1 MQRFWN
7 AIITALILVL
17 AASIGLTQTKSPQA
31 STPSTLPAPS
41 AKAASVPAE
50 PDDDDDSP
58 DIPPIARGR
67 VNEQEYLRLRD
78 QQAAV
83 KRGAEDLA
91 RNPQARS
98 QAIRNMAA
106 QEQALRQRQAGAA
119 KAAGGAITN
128 LTSPSWTALGPDP
141 IPNGQTI
148 GTEVAVS
155 GRVTAIA
162 IDPTD
167 ATGNTVYVGT
177 AQGGVYR
184 SLDGGNTWVALM
196 DSAQSLAIGALTL
209 DPTDNT
215 VLFVGTGEG
224 NLSLDSFFGVGL
236 YIITGA
242 NVGMG
247 TLNGPFNE
255 PTSFPSANPDG
266 FKDVFTGRAI
276 TQILVNP
283 GNHNQ
288 ILVSTSSGFSGSS
301 GDVFSTLPTR
311 GVYLSTNVFS
321 SGSTVGTPTFQRL
334 TVQTAAGT
342 ANRPVTDM
350 VMDPDPANPNLVVV
364 NVYGQ
369 SGTEGGIWVSS
380 TNPSP
385 WSGTATWTQT
395 KQTGLGVNG
404 KLAANHS
411 GSPTATTTFFVGL
424 DQIVSSGT
432 CLNKEGTLFQAA
444 NNGGSA
450 WTEVPAARGF
460 CGGQCFYDMP
470 VAVDPTTVNNIYI
483 GGQSGNGIGSCG
495 SGPFGKSTTA
505 GTSFSSSAGS
515 LHADAHAIAIH
526 ATVPSIIYTG
536 DDGGIFRS
544 NDTGATWAS
553 LNTTGFTAT
562 QFESIA
568 VHPTDPNFTIGGT
581 QDNGTP
587 FLKPDGVTWTRADFG
602 DGGFSA
608 IDQNATDTTNV
619 TMYHTYFNQSPT
631 QIGFARVTSVANA
644 QDGGWSQF
652 GCGFAANGINCTD
665 TVLFYAPLALG
676 PGNPNT
682 VYFGTDRLYRS
693 ANQGATMTVVSQAP
707 IVANAPISAIGVSP
721 LSDNIRIVGLG
732 EDATTG
738 TPNGHVFA
746 TTTGAST
753 LTDITGPWTP
763 KYIARAVIDP
773 NNPNTAYVTLDG
785 YGVTTGHVWKTTNLS
800 AVTPTWTSMSA
811 GIPDVPVNGFVVDPL
826 NSNNLY
832 AGTDIGVYN
841 STDGGTTWNPYG
853 TGLPR
858 VAVFDLKVTAK
869 RTVRIAT
876 HGRGMWEIAAL
887 SAGIATITALSSSPS
902 NPGIGT
908 NVTLSATVNHVSGA
922 AVPTGTM
929 TFMDSSTF
937 LGSGALNGSGLA
949 TFSTTALAS
958 GQHSITAVY
967 GGDSS
972 YAASQASAQVTVSSG
987 DFNLTIPTVSSSVN
1001 PGQSAMYTINV
1012 GAVSGFTGTVSFSCT
1027 SGLPSL
1033 TSCSFSPTTVTTSG
1047 PTTLTITT
1055 TAPTAA
1061 PPATGL
1067 GAGLGTTAGFFGL
1080 VLFGGLT
1087 ARKRARRW
1095 DAAFFLVAVLVVC
1108 GALVSCGGS
1117 KPTVIHNP
1125 GTPAG
1130 TSTVTITATA
1140 GNTTHTATVTLVV
1153 Q

>member
-1 MQRFWN
+1 MKRFCN
-7 AIITALILVL
+7 AITTALILVL
-17 AASIGLTQTKSPQA
+17 AVNIGSAQTKPPQG
-31 STPSTLPAPS
+31 STPSTLPGPS
-41 AKAASVPAE
+41 TKAASVPAE

-83 KRGAEDLA
+83 KRGVDDLA

-98 QAIRNMAA
+98 QAIRTMAT
-106 QEQALRQRQAGAA
+106 QEQALRLRHAATA
-119 KAAGGAITN
+119 KAAGGAVTN
-128 LTSPSWTALGPDP
+128 LGPLTWTPLGPDP
-141 IPNGQTI
+141 IPNGQTT
-148 GTEVAVS
+148 GTAVAVS
-155 GRVTAIA
+155 GRVTAVA
-162 IDPTD
+162 IDPID

-184 SLDGGNTWVALM
+184 SLDGGSTWVALM
-196 DSAQSLAIGALTL
+196 DSAQSLAIGSLTL

-236 YIITGA
+236 YIITSA
-242 NVGMG
+242 NGSF
-247 TLNGPFNE
+247 TLNGPFNT
-255 PTSFPSANPDG
+255 PTTSPNPDG
-266 FKDVFTGRAI
+266 FTDVFTGRSI
-276 TQILVNP
+276 TRILVNP
-283 GNHNQ
+283 TSHSQ
-288 ILVSTSSGFSGSS
+288 ILLSTSSGVSGAS
-301 GDVFSTLPTR
+301 GDIFSTLPTR
-311 GVYLSTNVFS
+311 GVYLSTNVFT

-350 VMDPDPANPNLVVV
+350 VMDPGNPNLVLV
-364 NVYGQ
+364 NVFGQ
-369 SGTEGGIWVSS
+369 GATGAEGGIWASPS
-380 TNPSP
+380 TV
-385 WSGTATWTQT
+385 WAGTGTWTHT
-395 KQTGLGVNG
+395 LSTGLGVNG

-411 GSPTATTTFFVGL
+411 GSPATTTFLVGL
-424 DQIVSSGT
+424 DQKVSTGT
-432 CLNKEGTLFQAA
+432 CSGKEGTFFQAA
-444 NNGGSA
+444 NNGGSS
-450 WTEVPAARGF
+450 WTELTAARGF

-483 GGQSGNGIGSCG
+483 GGQAGSGIGSCG
-495 SGPFGKSTTA
+495 SGPFGKSTN
-505 GTSFSSSAGS
+505 GGISFASSVGP

-526 ATVPSIIYTG
+526 PTNPLIIYTG
-536 DDGGIFRS
+536 NDGGIFRS
-544 NDTGATWAS
+544 NNGGSTWTT
-553 LNTTGFTAT
+553 LNTAGFSAT

-587 FLKPDGVTWTRADFG
+587 FLNPDGVTWTGVDGG

-631 QIGFARVTSVANA
+631 QIGFAQANA
-644 QDGGWSQF
+644 SSFAWNF
-652 GCGFAANGINCTD
+652 LGCGGTANGIICSD

-693 ANQGATMTVVSQAP
+693 TDQGATMTVVSQAP

-785 YGVTTGHVWKTTNLS
+785 YGVASGHVWKTTNLS
-800 AVTPTWTSMSA
+800 AATPTWTSMSA

-832 AGTDIGVYN
+832 AGTDIAVYN
-841 STDGGTTWNPYG
+841 STDGGNTWNPYG
-853 TGLPR
+853 AGLPR

-876 HGRGMWEIAAL
+876 HGRGMWEIAAV
-887 SAGIATITALSSSPS
+887 SAGLTTTTALSSSPS

-908 NVTLSATVNHVSGA
+908 NVTLNATVNHASGS

-929 TFMDSSTF
+929 TFMDGSTF

-949 TFSTTALAS
+949 TFSTTSLAS
-958 GQHSITAVY
+958 GLHSIAAAY
-967 GGDSS
+967 GGDGS
-972 YAASQASAQVTVSSG
+972 YAASQTSAQVTVSAG
-987 DFNLTIPTVSSSVN
+987 DFSLTIPTVSSSVN

-1012 GAVSGFTGTVSFSCT
+1012 AAVSGFTGTVSFSCT

-1033 TSCSFSPTTVTTSG
+1033 TSCSFSPTTVTASG
-1047 PTTLTITT
+1047 PTTLTIAT

-1067 GAGLGTTAGFFGL
+1067 SAGLGTTAGFFGL
-1080 VLFGGLT
+1080 VLFGGLA

-1095 DAAFFLVAVLVVC
+1095 GAAFLLLAMLVVC
-1108 GALVSCGGS
+1108 VALVSCGS
-1117 KPTVIHNP
+1117 KPTVVHNP
-1125 GTPAG
+1125 GTPTG

-1140 GNTTHTATVTLVV
+1140 GNTTHNATVTLVV

>member
-1 MQRFWN
+1 MQRFWY
-7 AIITALILVL
+7 AIITALIPVL
-17 AASIGLTQTKSPQA
+17 AAGIGSAQTNSPQA
-31 STPSTLPAPS
+31 PTPSTVSAPS
-41 AKAASVPAE
+41 AKTASVSAE

-67 VNEQEYLRLRD
+67 VNEQEYLRRRD

-91 RNPQARS
+91 RHPQARS
-98 QAIRNMAA
+98 QAIRTMVT
-106 QEQALRQRQAGAA
+106 QEQALRLRHAAAA
-119 KAAGGAITN
+119 KAGGAVTN
-128 LTSPSWTALGPDP
+128 LIPLTWTPLGPDP

-148 GTEVAVS
+148 GTQAAVS

-162 IDPTD
+162 IDSTD

-184 SLDGGNTWVALM
+184 SLDGGSTWVALM
-196 DSAQSLAIGALTL
+196 DSAQSLAIGSLTL

-236 YIITGA
+236 YIVNNA
-242 NVGMG
+242 NGSF
-247 TLNGPFNE
+247 TLNGPFNT
-255 PTSFPSANPDG
+255 PTTSPNPDG
-266 FKDVFTGRAI
+266 FTDVFTGRSI
-276 TQILVNP
+276 TRILVNP
-283 GNHNQ
+283 ANHSQ
-288 ILVSTSSGFSGSS
+288 ILLSTSSGVSGAS
-301 GDVFSTLPTR
+301 GDIFSTLPTR

-334 TVQTAAGT
+334 AVQTAAGT

-350 VMDPDPANPNLVVV
+350 VMDPGNPNLVVV

-369 SGTEGGIWVSS
+369 SGTEGGLWVSS
-380 TNPSP
+380 TSPSP

-395 KQTGLGVNG
+395 KQNGLGVNG

-411 GSPTATTTFFVGL
+411 GGPATTTFYAGL
-424 DQIVSSGT
+424 DQVVSSGT

-450 WTEVPAARGF
+450 WTELPAARGF

-470 VAVDPTTVNNIYI
+470 VAVDPTTASNIYL
-483 GGQSGNGIGSCG
+483 GGQAGSGIGACG
-495 SGPFGKSTTA
+495 SGPFGKSINA
-505 GTSFSSSAGS
+505 GTTFSSSVVS
-515 LHADAHAIAIH
+515 LHADAHVIAIH
-526 ATVPSIIYTG
+526 SGNPLIIYTG
-536 DDGGIFRS
+536 NDGGIFRS
-544 NDTGATWAS
+544 SDGGATWTS
-553 LNTTGFTAT
+553 RNTPGFTAT

-587 FLKPDGVTWTRADFG
+587 FLSPDGVTWTRADGG

-608 IDQNATDTTNV
+608 IDQNATNTTNV
-619 TMYHTYFNQSPT
+619 TMYHTYFNQTGT
-631 QIGFARVTSVANA
+631 QIGFAEANA
-644 QDGGWSQF
+644 SSFVWNF
-652 GCGFAANGINCTD
+652 MGCGGTANGINCSD

-732 EDATTG
+732 EDAASG
-738 TPNGHVFA
+738 VPNGHVFA
-746 TTTGAST
+746 TVTGAST
-753 LTDITGPWTP
+753 LTDITGPWTS
-763 KYIARAVIDP
+763 KYIARTVIDP
-773 NNPNTAYVTLDG
+773 NNPNIAYVTLDG
-785 YGVTTGHVWKTTNLS
+785 YGAATGHVWKTTNLTG
-800 AVTPTWTSMSA
+800 ATPTWTSMSS

-841 STDGGTTWNPYG
+841 STDGGNTWNPYG

-876 HGRGMWEIAAL
+876 HGRGMWEITAV
-887 SAGIATITALSSSPS
+887 SAGIATTLATSAPNSSVG
-902 NPGIGT
+902 NGVNLT
-908 NVTLSATVNHVSGA
+908 VVVNHSSGVA
-922 AVPTGTM
+922 TPTGSVAFLDTGIV
-929 TFMDSSTF
+929 
-937 LGSGALNGSGLA
+937 LGSAALDGTGKAVLPTGNLAPGSH
-949 TFSTTALAS
+949 TFSAA
-958 GQHSITAVY
+958 Y
-967 GGDSS
+967 GGDSA
-972 YAASQASAQVTVSSG
+972 YAASQAAFPFVVIVNPPDFGLSLSSG
-987 DFNLTIPTVSSSVN
+987 TATVHAGQPATYPISLLNLN
-1001 PGQSAMYTINV
+1001 
-1012 GAVSGFTGTVSFSCT
+1012 GFVGTVNFTCT

-1033 TSCSFSPTTVTTSG
+1033 TACSFNPPSVALNG
-1047 PTTLTITT
+1047 LGGNTTLTITT

-1061 PPATGL
+1061 PPAPGL

-1080 VLFGGLT
+1080 VLVGGL
-1087 ARKRARRW
+1087 AVRKRGRRW
-1095 DAAFFLVAVLVVC
+1095 GAAFLLLTVLSLC
-1108 GALVSCGGS
+1108 GALISCGGGG
-1117 KPTVIHNP
+1117 PPPITHNP
-1125 GTPAG
+1125 GTPPG
-1130 TSTVTITATA
+1130 TSTVTITATS
-1140 GNTTHTATVTLVV
+1140 GSTTHTAIVTLVV